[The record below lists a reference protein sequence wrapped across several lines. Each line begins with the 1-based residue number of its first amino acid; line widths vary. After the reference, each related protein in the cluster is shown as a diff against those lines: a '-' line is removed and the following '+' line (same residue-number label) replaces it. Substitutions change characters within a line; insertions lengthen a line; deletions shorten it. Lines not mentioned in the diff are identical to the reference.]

1 MNNKDKSEKYFILS
15 AILGGCILISYLVF
29 VIVKNGTQDTAFAS
43 ICFAIVA
50 MALCGGAYHIFNK
63 LYNLVPKSERERIK
77 AEKLAEEARKK
88 QLAEVQSH
96 EVTYPEPQR
105 PQIVVQNTIVN
116 QHEIINEV
124 NTEVVNNVVNE
135 VINDNVNMVEAIS
148 VANAASQANAE
159 AEANAPTDVNV
170 ESPTINVTPPPVNV
184 EPPVVNV
191 EIPKPTPTAPF
202 ASVQDV
208 DTSVTDDT
216 YLDSIAAHELARQ
229 KREAEKV
236 NAIMAYL
243 KIAMPPFM
251 PKDQI
256 ERLCH
261 EVLEWIKDPEYIP
274 TDGVHAYREFS
285 TLDARH
291 LICNISERLG
301 RNYLGHNRSQFIKAL
316 FAETCRQLE
325 EPAIYKNIKE
335 RPKEGHIK
343 YDKPDEDNIAFH
355 YELLE
360 QSI

>member
-1 MNNKDKSEKYFILS
+1 MVNNKKGNLWLLVSLWVACIIMSTVVYVALYEKTHDYFV
-15 AILGGCILISYLVF
+15 AIISTVGIAVF
-29 VIVKNGTQDTAFAS
+29 ACACVWQ
-43 ICFAIVA
+43 
-50 MALCGGAYHIFNK
+50 IFSQLENM
-63 LYNLVPKSERERIK
+63 VPKSERERIK
-77 AEKLAEEARKK
+77 AEKLAEDTRKK
-88 QLAEVQSH
+88 QLTEVQSH
-96 EVTYPEPQR
+96 EVSRPESQQ

-124 NTEVVNNVVNE
+124 NTEVVNNVVND
-135 VINDNVNMVEAIS
+135 ITNNNVNMVEAIS

-316 FAETCRQLE
+316 FAETCQQLE

-335 RPKEGHIK
+335 RPLEGHIK
-343 YDKPDEDNIAFH
+343 YDKPDEGSIAFH

>member
-1 MNNKDKSEKYFILS
+1 MVNNKKGNLWLLISLWVACIIMSTVVYVALYDKTHDYFI
-15 AILGGCILISYLVF
+15 AIISTIGIAVF
-29 VIVKNGTQDTAFAS
+29 ACACVWQ
-43 ICFAIVA
+43 
-50 MALCGGAYHIFNK
+50 IFSQLENM
-63 LYNLVPKSERERIK
+63 VPKSERERIK

-88 QLAEVQSH
+88 QLEEVQSH
-96 EVTYPEPQR
+96 EVSRPEPQQ

-124 NTEVVNNVVNE
+124 NTEVVNNV
-135 VINDNVNMVEAIS
+135 
-148 VANAASQANAE
+148 
-159 AEANAPTDVNV
+159 
-170 ESPTINVTPPPVNV
+170 ESPTINVTPPPVTV
-184 EPPVVNV
+184 EPPIVNV

-208 DTSVTDDT
+208 DTTIEGES
-216 YLDSIAAHELARQ
+216 YLDTIAAHEQARK
-229 KREAEKV
+229 KREADKV

-243 KIAMPPFM
+243 KVATPPFM

-256 ERLCH
+256 ERLCQ

-274 TDGVHAYREFS
+274 TEGVHAYREFG

-301 RNYLGHNRSQFIKAL
+301 KNYIGHNRSQFIKAL
-316 FAETCRQLE
+316 FAETCHQLE

-335 RPKEGHIK
+335 RPLEGHIK
-343 YDKPDEDNIAFH
+343 YDKPDKGSIDFH
-355 YELLE
+355 YDLLE